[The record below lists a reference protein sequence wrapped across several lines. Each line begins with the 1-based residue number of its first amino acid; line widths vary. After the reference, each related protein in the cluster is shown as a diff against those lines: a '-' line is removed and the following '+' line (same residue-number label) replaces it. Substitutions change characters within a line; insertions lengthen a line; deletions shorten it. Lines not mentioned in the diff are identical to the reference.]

1 MQDILE
7 PAVLSGAIATASVLV
22 GVGPAAAGGM
32 AAPQC
37 WSMVTFA
44 TMLVHRTAQTGTYG
58 VA

>member
-1 MQDILE
+1 LE
-7 PAVLSGAIATASVLV
+7 PAVLSGAIATAGVLV